1 MNSRI
6 CILFLLGK
14 QRGWWQSKE
23 NFFSSQVSDKE
34 KKKYSPF
41 ADFIATAVSIRD
53 GFQNFQD
60 WRFKSN
66 FININRASTFFI
78 GHSAKETRE
87 LEIVRNWEFKFWVFN
102 FENFLIHFHVQEN
115 EWSLQNVYS
124 SCLLSF
130 FSFPSRC
137 IWVIWLFLSHG
148 EKKHYSYFFFF
159 Y

>member
-1 MNSRI
+1 MQKFKHKNTNIWIWKYTLIIESWWIQAGWQQRDDLEWWI
-6 CILFLLGK
+6 QQTKGGKLHERKFLYSQFLTISSSFQTLFSPLSVDEFCSSIYR
-14 QRGWWQSKE
+14 RG
-23 NFFSSQVSDKE
+23 
-34 KKKYSPF
+34 
-41 ADFIATAVSIRD
+41 
-53 GFQNFQD
+53 
-60 WRFKSN
+60 FK
-66 FININRASTFFI
+66 
-78 GHSAKETRE
+78 
-87 LEIVRNWEFKFWVFN
+87 LEEKFWVFN